1 MLAAVVPQVNK
12 LWELELSIPKPDI
25 NQVLIK
31 IQASGLH
38 GTTLEGYY
46 T

>member
-12 LWELELSIPKPDI
+12 LWELKELSIPKPDI
-25 NQVLIK
+25 NQVL

-46 T
+46 I